1 MTAAVLVPCGPLR
14 QSLSL
19 FPLHLAVV
27 TINVNSLYN
36 RQALL
41 KNLSPIIP
49 ISLGKRDRKRWT
61 AKYSDIPERSA
72 PSTVLTVHIQTAAA
86 DAGVN
91 VAAAVRLKAHSPSVF
106 HGSAATPAWLMRLT
120 QPTGSLSPDICRCGM
135 IHRNMWLPAWAPKV
149 VNTLDQMMALI
160 ALGNFNSPADKTS
173 SGFGWIG
180 STVCNIKT
188 GVQCFLW
195 TLCLRIAWN
204 PTV

>member
-1 MTAAVLVPCGPLR
+1 MDRQILR
-14 QSLSL
+14 Y
-19 FPLHLAVV
+19 PGKVC
-27 TINVNSLYN
+27 SLYCAHRSHSN
-36 RQALL
+36 RGRRCR
-41 KNLSPIIP
+41 S
-49 ISLGKRDRKRWT
+49 KRSGR
-61 AKYSDIPERSA
+61 P
-72 PSTVLTVHIQTAAA
+72 
-86 DAGVN
+86 
-91 VAAAVRLKAHSPSVF
+91 VRLKAHSPSVF
-106 HGSAATPAWLMRLT
+106 HGSSATPAWLMRLT

-180 STVCNIKT
+180 STVLNIKT
-188 GVQCFLW
+188 GVRCFLW